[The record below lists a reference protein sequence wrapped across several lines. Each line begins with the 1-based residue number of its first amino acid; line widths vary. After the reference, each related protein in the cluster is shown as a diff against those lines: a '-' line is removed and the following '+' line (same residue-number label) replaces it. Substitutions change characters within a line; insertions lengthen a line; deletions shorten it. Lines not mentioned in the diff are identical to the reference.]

1 MDKKQSLDQYFKE
14 IGEVDLLTPNEEI
27 ELAKQIKQNN
37 QQALNK
43 LISSNLR
50 FVVSVAKSYQNHGL
64 SLDDL
69 INEGN
74 LCLVKAAHRFDET
87 RGFKFISYAV
97 WWIRQAILQAIAEKT
112 RTIRLPL
119 NRISILTKITK
130 VYSKLEQEYERS
142 PTNEEIAGTLDDI
155 DSDNITFTIKKSS
168 HVKSLDSP
176 LSSSS
181 TSRLIDTIENPNEYK
196 PDSELIN
203 NSLKVELAHILKG
216 LTRREAKILTLYF
229 GLDGKKAQTLEQ
241 VGMEFKLTRE
251 RIRQIKETAL
261 NKIRQSSKSRELRQY
276 L

>member
-130 VYSKLEQEYERS
+130 VYSKLEQEFERS

>member
-1 MDKKQSLDQYFKE
+1 LDKKQSLDQYFKE

-181 TSRLIDTIENPNEYK
+181 TSRLIDTIENPNEFK

>member
-1 MDKKQSLDQYFKE
+1 LDKKKSLDRYFKD
-14 IGEVDLLTPNEEI
+14 IGEVKLLSPHEEI
-27 ELAKQIKQNN
+27 ELTKQIKQNDHN
-37 QQALNK
+37 ALNK
-43 LISSNLR
+43 LVNSNLR

-64 SLDDL
+64 SLEDL

-74 LCLVKAAHRFDET
+74 LGLVKAAHRFDET

-119 NRISILTKITK
+119 NRISILTKINK
-130 VYSKLEQEYERS
+130 VYSKLEQEFERS
-142 PTNEEIAGTLDDI
+142 PTYDEIAETLDEI
-155 DSDNITFTIKKSS
+155 DSENISFTIKKSS
-168 HVKSLDSP
+168 RVSSLDSP
-176 LSSSS
+176 LSANSNSK
-181 TSRLIDTIENPNEYK
+181 LIDTIENPNEFK
-196 PDSELIN
+196 PDSELVS
-203 NSLKVELAHILKG
+203 NSLKVELSHILKG
-216 LTRREAKILTLYF
+216 LTSREAKILTLYF

-261 NKIRQSSKSRELRQY
+261 NKIRHSSKSRELRQY